1 MNEQSRAEEFAAYIG
16 IDWGNETHFI
26 SLCEAEQQKVER
38 HKLEH
43 KPEVLRQWI
52 SDLQRRFPGRRVA
65 VALEQS
71 RGALVYAL
79 MNYEFLVLYPVNPK
93 ALAKFREAFYVS
105 GAKDDPIDSDLLL
118 ELVILH
124 RNRLRA
130 WQPDDELTRTISLLV
145 EYRREL
151 VDKQT
156 GLTNRLTDLLKL
168 YFPQAL
174 AWAGDLATVQACDF
188 LQLWPTL
195 AQVQQATAV
204 KLRQFYT
211 THGCRRTALIEQ
223 RLQEIETAQPLTTDG
238 AVITASVAMVQ
249 ATTAQLRPLL
259 SSIKQMDKQIAELFS
274 QHEDHE
280 LFNSFPGA
288 GKVFAPR
295 LLSALG
301 ANRKRYTTAEDIQQF
316 SGIAPV
322 IERSGK
328 TCFVHR
334 RFACPKFLRQSFH
347 EYAGQ
352 SIRWAPWARAY
363 YDQQR
368 QRGQGHHAAVRSLA
382 FRWIRII
389 FRCWQNRLKYS
400 EETYQQ
406 ALRKRG
412 SQLTALIVAKNLK
425 PNEENS

>member
-1 MNEQSRAEEFAAYIG
+1 MDQQTQPEQFAAYIG
-16 IDWGNETHFI
+16 IDWADQTHFV
-26 SLCEAEQQKVER
+26 SLCEADSQKVER
-38 HKLEH
+38 SKLEH
-43 KPEVLRQWI
+43 KPEVLTQWI

-93 ALAKFREAFYVS
+93 ALARFREAFYVS

-118 ELVILH
+118 ELVTKH

-130 WQPDDELTRTISLLV
+130 WRPDDELTRTISLLV

-151 VDKQT
+151 VDTQT
-156 GLTNRLTDLLKL
+156 GLTNRLSNLLKL

-174 AWAGDLATVQACDF
+174 EWAGDLATIQACDF
-188 LQLWPTL
+188 VQRWPTL
-195 AQVQQATAV
+195 AKVRQATAT
-204 KLRQFYT
+204 KLRQFYSA
-211 THGCRRTALIEQ
+211 HGCRKAALIEQ
-223 RLQEIETAQPLTTDG
+223 RLLQIDAAQPLTKDG

-249 ATTAQLRPLL
+249 ATIAQLRPLMVF
-259 SSIKQMDKQIAELFS
+259 IKQMDKQIAELFA
-274 QHEDHE
+274 QHDDHE
-280 LFNSFPGA
+280 LFSSFPGA
-288 GKVFAPR
+288 GVVLAPR
-295 LLSALG
+295 LLSAMG
-301 ANRKRYTTAEDIQQF
+301 ANRSRFASAQEVQQF

-347 EYAGQ
+347 EYAAQ

-363 YDQQR
+363 YDRQR
-368 QRGQGHHAAVRSLA
+368 QRGNGHHAAVRSLA

-389 FRCWQNRLKYS
+389 FRCWQNRAPYS

-406 ALRKRG
+406 ALLKRG
-412 SQLTALIVAKNLK
+412 SQLTALIIAQT
-425 PNEENS
+425 